1 MTYLSKYGLFGCF
14 NSMGGFI
21 DLLLKYL
28 KFMGDMYV
36 LGDYL
41 NAKLLYY
48 DEKKSNF
55 YVKYIKINVE

>member
-1 MTYLSKYGLFGCF
+1 
-14 NSMGGFI
+14 MGGFI